1 MYLCE
6 AGNGFNLSFL
16 FPNQILIFFLFPNQ
30 ILIFLYTEA
39 APALKKWGGQEKF
52 FSTPPIFYESHA
64 HLVKEEPLYCF
75 YKKFTNIT

>member
-16 FPNQILIFFLFPNQ
+16 FLNQ

-52 FSTPPIFYESHA
+52 FSTPPICYESHA
-64 HLVKEEPLYCF
+64 YLVKEEPL
-75 YKKFTNIT
+75 